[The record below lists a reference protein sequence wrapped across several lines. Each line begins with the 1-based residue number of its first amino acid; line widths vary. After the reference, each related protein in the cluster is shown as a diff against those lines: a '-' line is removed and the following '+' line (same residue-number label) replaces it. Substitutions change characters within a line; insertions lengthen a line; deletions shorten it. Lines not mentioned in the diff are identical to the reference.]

1 MKIGIRILG
10 LLGLCMAAATMMP
23 GQAYANTA
31 AEYQTSTTMLVRVDD
46 MDTTLYEEP
55 NAEAEVVGEAETGE
69 TYQILELVDEE
80 WMKIDA
86 GEVEGYLNTVKA
98 AATVMET
105 AEEVTVDPS
114 VQMREEIVNYA
125 LQFVGNPYV
134 YGGTNPNTGAD
145 CSGFTS
151 YILRNVAGVELPHSS
166 AGQANQGRAVSAE
179 EMRPG
184 DLICYSSGGR
194 VNHVA
199 LYIGAAGTL
208 HEVEVHAHAQ
218 AVGTSVQKVRALLE
232 ARRPCKDAQ
241 GVQQAGASR
250 IVVAAFQ
257 DPARLLR
264 RYSKVICMK
273 DEIHLNRFPCKRHV
287 PWVFLAR
294 SG

>member
-199 LYIGAAGTL
+199 LYIGSGQ
-208 HEVEVHAHAQ
+208 VAHASNERN
-218 AVGTSVQKVRALLE
+218 GI
-232 ARRPCKDAQ
+232 
-241 GVQQAGASR
+241 R
-250 IVVAAFQ
+250 ISNWNYRN
-257 DPARLLR
+257 PAKIVNVLG
-264 RYSKVICMK
+264 
-273 DEIHLNRFPCKRHV
+273 D
-287 PWVFLAR
+287 
-294 SG
+294 